1 MKEKKYIKYYILYSI
16 VLAILLILT
25 LTKGFNSVFI
35 YKIYENNDSDDMI
48 IEGDG
53 SYKRLDIL
61 LYNLLSILIINIITI
76 FITLK
81 NKKMKYRKILLFST
95 ILLSMFIPVI
105 YFYRSGGIAG
115 ITEEKYIT
123 ILHLIIQ
130 FRYHIILIGIY
141 YIISRGIAFFIER
154 QNKKKIK

>member
-35 YKIYENNDSDDMI
+35 YKIYEHNDSDDMI
-48 IEGDG
+48 IDG
-53 SYKRLDIL
+53 FYERLDIL

-95 ILLSMFIPVI
+95 ILLSMFIPII
-105 YFYRSGGIAG
+105 YSYRSGGIAG

-130 FRYHIILIGIY
+130 FRYLIILIGIY

-154 QNKKKIK
+154 QNKKD